1 MKLIV
6 QIPCYNETATLPAV
20 LSDLPVEIPGVD
32 NIETLVIDDGSTDG
46 TAELATALGAD
57 YVIRHCGNKGLA
69 ITFQTGI
76 DACLRL
82 GADIIVNTDGDHQ
95 YPGAAIPQLIAPILE
110 RKADIVVGDRQVGHI
125 DHFSGQK
132 KILQKVGSW
141 VVRLASDTDVP
152 DAPSGFRAYS
162 REAALRLYVTSDFSY
177 TVENLIQAGKRRL
190 TIAHVPVQT
199 NPQMRPPR
207 LYKGNW
213 NFVKQQAGTITRT
226 FTYYEPLRS
235 FSYLAAPF
243 FLVGLALLGRFFYVY
258 LLGNA
263 YQRLLQS
270 VTIGASLLVIGFLIF
285 VVGLL
290 ADAVANHR
298 RLTEEVLYRV
308 RDMEDDQRIAD
319 LTRRV
324 EALEGELGVM
334 HDGKE
339 MRSLS
344 DEVDGA
350 GETGRT
356 PVGSARF

>member
-1 MKLIV
+1 MSPQTKAVSNVKLII

-20 LSDLPVEIPGVD
+20 LSDLPAHLPGIDV
-32 NIETLVIDDGSTDG
+32 IETLVIDDGSTDD
-46 TAELATALGAD
+46 TAELAAALGVD
-57 YVIRHCGNKGLA
+57 HVIRHRGNKGLA
-69 ITFQTGI
+69 IAFQTGV

-95 YPGAAIPQLIAPILE
+95 YPGAAIPRLIAPILAD
-110 RKADIVVGDRQVGHI
+110 RADIVVGDRQVGHI
-125 DHFSGQK
+125 DHFSGRK
-132 KILQKVGSW
+132 KVLQKVGSW
-141 VVRLASDTDVP
+141 AVRVASDTDVP

-190 TIAHVPVQT
+190 TVAHIPIET
-199 NPQMRPPR
+199 NPVTRPPR
-207 LYKGNW
+207 LHKGNW

-243 FLVGLALLGRFFYVY
+243 FLIGLALLSRFFYVY
-258 LLGNA
+258 LRGNA

-308 RDMEDDQRIAD
+308 RDMEEGERIDDLA
-319 LTRRV
+319 RRV
-324 EALEGELGVM
+324 EVLERELTAVR
-334 HDGKE
+334 DGKSA
-339 MRSLS
+339 RSL
-344 DEVDGA
+344 
-350 GETGRT
+350 
-356 PVGSARF
+356 

>member
-1 MKLIV
+1 MKLII
-6 QIPCYNETATLPAV
+6 QIPCYNETDTLATV
-20 LSDLPVEIPGVD
+20 LSDLPTQILGVD
-32 NIETLVIDDGSTDG
+32 TIETLVIDDGSTDG
-46 TAELATALGAD
+46 TAELAAALGAD
-57 YVIRHCGNKGLA
+57 HVIRHRGNKGLA
-69 ITFQTGI
+69 IAFQTGI
-76 DACLRL
+76 DASLRL

-95 YPGAAIPQLIAPILE
+95 YPGAAIPELVAPILAGE
-110 RKADIVVGDRQVGHI
+110 ADIVIGDRQVGQI
-125 DHFSGQK
+125 AHFSGQK
-132 KILQKVGSW
+132 KFLQKVGSW
-141 VVRLASDTDVP
+141 VVRLASGTDVP

-190 TIAHVPVQT
+190 TIAHIPIQT
-199 NPQMRPPR
+199 NPETRPPR
-207 LYKGNW
+207 LYEGNW
-213 NFVKQQAGTITRT
+213 SFVKQQAGTIVRT

-243 FLVGLALLGRFFYVY
+243 FLVGLVFLGRFFYVY
-258 LLGNA
+258 LFGNA

-308 RDMEDDQRIAD
+308 RDMEDDERIEE

-324 EALEGELGVM
+324 EALERELTLVR
-334 HDGKE
+334 DGKRE
-339 MRSLS
+339 R
-344 DEVDGA
+344 
-350 GETGRT
+350 
-356 PVGSARF
+356 